1 MADLMPMVHAER
13 ASLGEFL
20 DTLTPDQWNAPTW
33 CDKWNVQ
40 DLVAHLV
47 AAGNITA
54 PHFLAGFVKSGFSF
68 DKTVETDLKNFSSGM
83 PADVKARYD
92 SIIYSNRKPP
102 GPAYVALGEVM
113 VHGEDIRRALG
124 TRGEHPVDHLV
135 TLADA
140 YKRTGPPLRGKKRAA
155 GLKFTA
161 TDIDWTTGEGPEVT
175 GPCMSLIMGIVGRD
189 GALADCAGPGLETL
203 RSRA

>member
-1 MADLMPMVHAER
+1 MADLMPVVHAER

-20 DTLTPDQWNAPTW
+20 DTLTPEQWGAPTW
-33 CDKWNVQ
+33 CEKWNVQ

-54 PHFLAGFVKSGFSF
+54 RHFFGGFVKAGFSF
-68 DKTVETDLKNFSSGM
+68 DKTVETDLHNYSTGA

-92 SIIYSNRKPP
+92 AIIYSNRKPP

-113 VHGEDIRRALG
+113 VHGEDIRRAFG
-124 TRGEHPVDHLV
+124 ARGEHPEEHLV
-135 TLADA
+135 TLAEA

-155 GLKFTA
+155 GLTLTA
-161 TDIDWTTGEGPEVT
+161 TDIEWTAGEGPEVT
-175 GPCMSLIMGIVGRD
+175 GPCMSLIMGIVGRE

-203 RSRA
+203 RARA